1 MRKKFDEQL
10 DDLSQEMIYMGN
22 LIEQAIENAVDALI
36 HKNVEK
42 AENIINSDDKI
53 DNQER
58 KIENLCLHLLLQQQ
72 PVAKDLRLISST
84 LKMITDM
91 ERIGDH
97 ATDIAEL
104 TIEMANQPY
113 IKKLE
118 HIEQM
123 AKEIILMLINCLKA
137 YVTRDVL
144 TAENVIKHDDKV
156 DKFTKLDKLPSEAK
170 DYTDKTFYV
179 DVDAKEIHVFT
190 DKFSTYA
197 VSYNEIENPKT
208 FDSMFGYT
216 LLTLIS
222 FH

>member
-156 DKFTKLDKLPSEAK
+156 DKLFYMVKKDLIQMIYENYDYGEQASDLLLIAK
-170 DYTDKTFYV
+170 YFERIGDHTTNI
-179 DVDAKEIHVFT
+179 AEWII
-190 DKFSTYA
+190 FSVTGKH
-197 VSYNEIENPKT
+197 EKIKD
-208 FDSMFGYT
+208 F
-216 LLTLIS
+216 
-222 FH
+222 

>member
-84 LKMITDM
+84 LKI
-91 ERIGDH
+91 I
-97 ATDIAEL
+97 
-104 TIEMANQPY
+104 PK
-113 IKKLE
+113 KKLVLNVRQLRE
-118 HIEQM
+118 KLCLQR
-123 AKEIILMLINCLKA
+123 ARRLIG
-137 YVTRDVL
+137 T
-144 TAENVIKHDDKV
+144 
-156 DKFTKLDKLPSEAK
+156 
-170 DYTDKTFYV
+170 
-179 DVDAKEIHVFT
+179 
-190 DKFSTYA
+190 
-197 VSYNEIENPKT
+197 
-208 FDSMFGYT
+208 
-216 LLTLIS
+216 
-222 FH
+222 

>member
-104 TIEMANQPY
+104 TIEMANS
-113 IKKLE
+113 
-118 HIEQM
+118 
-123 AKEIILMLINCLKA
+123 II
-137 YVTRDVL
+137 
-144 TAENVIKHDDKV
+144 
-156 DKFTKLDKLPSEAK
+156 
-170 DYTDKTFYV
+170 YT
-179 DVDAKEIHVFT
+179 
-190 DKFSTYA
+190 
-197 VSYNEIENPKT
+197 
-208 FDSMFGYT
+208 
-216 LLTLIS
+216 
-222 FH
+222 